1 MIMGEGLNHSMSS
14 RSSSE
19 PDPEPVSIL
28 AVGLKLDTVIEY
40 GCNSSPTGVVL
51 SLAALKQGGSRHVK
65 NEFFS
70 KKAAR

>member
-19 PDPEPVSIL
+19 PDPEPVSLL

-40 GCNSSPTGVVL
+40 GCYSSPTG
-51 SLAALKQGGSRHVK
+51 
-65 NEFFS
+65 
-70 KKAAR
+70 